1 MTIPNF
7 FSLDINI
14 VISNNIYCAKL
25 LVLPLYERQQRE
37 FNKHLLAR
45 YYDDYQTSRGINY
58 ARSVNAYF
66 KGTIEATYITFND
79 HFEIIEKVDPAKLQV
94 PEGYDS
100 KIPKWDGMLV

>member
-25 LVLPLYERQQRE
+25 LVLALYERQQRE

-45 YYDDYQTSRGINY
+45 
-58 ARSVNAYF
+58 
-66 KGTIEATYITFND
+66 
-79 HFEIIEKVDPAKLQV
+79 L
-94 PEGYDS
+94 
-100 KIPKWDGMLV
+100 